1 MIKKMEVAAE
11 PAPEIPFKRGPGRP
25 RKATPELKR
34 PRRKPRPEP
43 EEEPEAEPEPE
54 PEEEAEPEPPKPR
67 RQREAPEPEPPTPK
81 PRRQRKIKNLVR
93 EDTPMPEPPKLE
105 RYDPHIISA
114 AEYITRRLTGGLGSP
129 EEAKRESY
137 RALFRK

>member
-1 MIKKMEVAAE
+1 MEVAAE

-34 PRRKPRPEP
+34 PRRKPKQE
-43 EEEPEAEPEPE
+43 EPEPE
-54 PEEEAEPEPPKPR
+54 PEPQEEEADDEEPPP
-67 RQREAPEPEPPTPK
+67 PPTPK
-81 PRRQRKIKNLVR
+81 PRRQRKTRSVAR
-93 EDTPMPEPPKLE
+93 EDTPMPEPPRLE
-105 RYDPHIISA
+105 RQSWDQDPRIISA
-114 AEYITRRLTGGLGSP
+114 AEYITRRLTGGLASP

>member
-1 MIKKMEVAAE
+1 MEVAAE

-34 PRRKPRPEP
+34 PRRKPKQE
-43 EEEPEAEPEPE
+43 EPEPE
-54 PEEEAEPEPPKPR
+54 PEPQEPDPEEADDDEEPPP
-67 RQREAPEPEPPTPK
+67 PPPTPK
-81 PRRQRKIKNLVR
+81 PRRQRKIRSVAR
-93 EDTPMPEPPKLE
+93 EDTPMPEPPRLE
-105 RYDPHIISA
+105 RQSWDQDPRIISA

-137 RALFRK
+137 RALFRKG